1 MSEKLFKWSKL
12 EIISTE
18 TEDVFEKNIIWDAIL
33 EKKWSELL
41 QNQQKVQHELNMTS
55 KLMEDG

>member
-41 QNQQKVQHELNMTS
+41 QNQQKVAISMS
-55 KLMEDG
+55 